1 MLYYIKT
8 VQYLYFS
15 CPEHRR
21 IYQSSFVNPMK
32 QGLRCVFL
40 DFGLFFFPTRS
51 SPFTFTCDRLQVED
65 SDMAPSGAEATG
77 TGTETEQIEEDQ
89 PAQQDENIPAKK
101 EAQVPKVAPKAPV
114 KAKAAAASSS
124 CPQGSQSA
132 IAALF
137 STSGK
142 GKSGGK
148 GKGKRG
154 GTSNK
159 EVAKSDAV
167 ATDAGQLL
175 QMFDEPSEIFG
186 VSIKKMEDVH
196 EKIKGRTGRSISS
209 VFPSSKTSETFF
221 GQGVS
226 YC

>member
-1 MLYYIKT
+1 
-8 VQYLYFS
+8 
-15 CPEHRR
+15 
-21 IYQSSFVNPMK
+21 
-32 QGLRCVFL
+32 
-40 DFGLFFFPTRS
+40 
-51 SPFTFTCDRLQVED
+51 
-65 SDMAPSGAEATG
+65 MAPSGAEATG

-89 PAQQDENIPAKK
+89 PAQQDDENIPAKK

-137 STSGK
+137 STSGQG

-209 VFPSSKTSETFF
+209 VFPSSKTSETFL
-221 GQGVS
+221 GRGLVTVS
-226 YC
+226 

>member
-1 MLYYIKT
+1 
-8 VQYLYFS
+8 
-15 CPEHRR
+15 
-21 IYQSSFVNPMK
+21 
-32 QGLRCVFL
+32 
-40 DFGLFFFPTRS
+40 
-51 SPFTFTCDRLQVED
+51 
-65 SDMAPSGAEATG
+65 MAPSGAEATG

-89 PAQQDENIPAKK
+89 PAQQDDENIPAKK
-101 EAQVPKVAPKAPV
+101 EAQVPKVSPKAPV

-209 VFPSSKTSETFF
+209 VFPSSKTSETFL
-221 GQGVS
+221 GRGLVTVS
-226 YC
+226 